1 MLKIANALTVRRTG
15 THPMGDTDNYI
26 LDRIHIW
33 VWSGFYS
40 PAEVDERIDDILE
53 EDADEAMLRAAV
65 GPEFAKKAAAEAS
78 WPLVTDCNKLDQAFH
93 ELNRT
98 GIIALH
104 NAGYTQSDGFS
115 DVVEVFHDRGKTGVR
130 GYCFYHG
137 QDVERA
143 VNGQGLTIAYGDLDD
158 DQAKAAEIG
167 HAIKATLERHGLTVE
182 WNGDSNVRLELPTIE
197 WKRRSA
203 GP

>member
-1 MLKIANALTVRRTG
+1 MT
-15 THPMGDTDNYI
+15 DTDNYI
-26 LDRIHIW
+26 LERIHIW

-40 PAEVDERIDDILE
+40 PAEVDERIDDILG

-65 GPEFAKKAAAEAS
+65 GPEFAKKTAAEAS
-78 WPLVTDCNKLDQAFH
+78 WPKTTDCDRLDQAFL

-104 NAGYTQSDGFS
+104 NAGMTMSDGVS
-115 DVVEVFHDRGKTGVR
+115 DVAEVLHQNGSNFIQ

-143 VNGQGLTIAYGDLDD
+143 VNGQGLTIAFCDINED
-158 DQAKAAEIG
+158 KNKKAEIG
-167 HAIKATLERHGLTVE
+167 YAIKSTLERHGLNVE
-182 WNGDSNVRLELPTIE
+182 WNGDSNVRLVLPTID

>member
-1 MLKIANALTVRRTG
+1 MS
-15 THPMGDTDNYI
+15 DTDNYI
-26 LDRIHIW
+26 LERIRIW

-40 PAEVDERIDDILE
+40 PDEVDQGIDDILE

-65 GPEFAKKAAAEAS
+65 APEFAKKAAAEAS
-78 WPLVTDCNKLDQAFH
+78 WPNTTDCDRLDQAFD
-93 ELNRT
+93 ELNRS

-115 DVVEVFHDRGKTGVR
+115 DCVEVYHQRGKRGIR

-143 VNGQGLTIAYGDLDD
+143 VDGQGLTIAYGDLDD
-158 DQAKAAEIG
+158 DDTKSAEIG
-167 HAIKATLERHGLTVE
+167 REVKASLERHGLAVE
-182 WNGDSNVRLELPTIE
+182 WNGDSKVRLELPSID
-197 WKRRSA
+197 WKRRLA
-203 GP
+203 T